1 MVNHLGLTQRMNREM
16 EIGTVEP
23 VEAVS
28 PANESD
34 MSTISGKSGKDPG
47 VWSVN
52 MIDEALTESV
62 PARRK
67 RQLNELFSQGCPL
80 QGKDEEQLL
89 SINLYTHM
97 YVYTSHLAVN

>member
-1 MVNHLGLTQRMNREM
+1 
-16 EIGTVEP
+16 
-23 VEAVS
+23 
-28 PANESD
+28 
-34 MSTISGKSGKDPG
+34 
-47 VWSVN
+47 

-97 YVYTSHLAVN
+97 YVYTSHLAIN

>member
-1 MVNHLGLTQRMNREM
+1 
-16 EIGTVEP
+16 
-23 VEAVS
+23 
-28 PANESD
+28 
-34 MSTISGKSGKDPG
+34 
-47 VWSVN
+47 

-97 YVYTSHLAVN
+97 YVYTSHLAINKIVIVHLSLSQ

>member
-1 MVNHLGLTQRMNREM
+1 
-16 EIGTVEP
+16 
-23 VEAVS
+23 
-28 PANESD
+28 
-34 MSTISGKSGKDPG
+34 
-47 VWSVN
+47 

-67 RQLNELFSQGCPL
+67 RQLNELFSQGCTL

-97 YVYTSHLAVN
+97 YVYTSHLAIN

>member
-1 MVNHLGLTQRMNREM
+1 MNREM

-23 VEAVS
+23 VEVAS
-28 PANESD
+28 LANESD

-80 QGKDEEQLL
+80 QVKDEKQLL

-97 YVYTSHLAVN
+97 YVNTSNLAIN

>member
-23 VEAVS
+23 VEVVS

-47 VWSVN
+47 VCSVN

-62 PARRK
+62 PDRRK

-89 SINLYTHM
+89 SIKLYTHM
-97 YVYTSHLAVN
+97 YVYKSHLAIN